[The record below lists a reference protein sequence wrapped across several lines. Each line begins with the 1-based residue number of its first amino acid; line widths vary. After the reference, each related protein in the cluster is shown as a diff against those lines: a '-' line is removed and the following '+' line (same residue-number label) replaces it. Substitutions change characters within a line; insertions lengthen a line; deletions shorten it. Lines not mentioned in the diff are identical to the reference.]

1 MSRFDVK
8 GGRLS
13 VTETY
18 LKNNRSGPIKQFL
31 PTMNQ
36 YNKMDKDDRRTVQN
50 LVRNLKAADK
60 YGNQHGYTA
69 SYYEKQ
75 GRIAQKT
82 LIFAKD
88 YNNKIKKTIVIGK
101 DEDKHNIYDQIMTKR
116 AMQKYEKANNYMDN
130 LQAMSQV
137 MAEERA
143 SKLIDMTKDTRYE
156 DYGRILFGK
165 KGEDKELKLSKQVLQ
180 APDAVSNFVSEN
192 YYYKEDHGKI
202 VVLAR
207 TADTGN
213 HFVGIADSLTIAKQ
227 IVKRLDKKLEKFNY
241 KASVEDLISELR
253 KDRGISDDN

>member
-1 MSRFDVK
+1 MSRFDVN

-13 VTETY
+13 ATETY

-36 YNKMDKDDRRTVQN
+36 YNNMSKDDRRTVQN

-82 LIFAKD
+82 LIFAKE
-88 YNNKIKKTIVIGK
+88 YNNKVKKTIVIGK
-101 DEDKHNIYDQIMTKR
+101 DANNHNIYDQIMTKR
-116 AMQKYEKANNYMDN
+116 AMEKYEKANNYMDN
-130 LQAMSQV
+130 LQAMSQT

-143 SKLIDMTKDTRYE
+143 SKLIDSNKDTRYE
-156 DYGRILFGK
+156 DYGRILLGK
-165 KGEDKELKLSKQVLQ
+165 KGEDKEFKLSKQVLQ
-180 APDAVSNFVSEN
+180 APKTVGNFVIEN
-192 YYYKEDHGKI
+192 YYYKEEYGKI

-207 TADTGN
+207 RSDTGN

-227 IVKRLDKKLEKFNY
+227 IVKRLNNKMKDFNY
-241 KASVEDLISELR
+241 KASVEDLVQELR
-253 KDRGISDDN
+253 GDTKGD